1 MKTLTAVLMD
11 KTGDSSLKD
20 VIMILKF
27 RDQIFELDTVKENFE
42 SILKGKTSIAKTVS
56 GKEQLNTET

>member
-1 MKTLTAVLMD
+1 ME

-27 RDQIFELDTVKENFE
+27 RDQTFELDTVKENFE
-42 SILKGKTSIAKTVS
+42 SILKGKTSIAKTVA